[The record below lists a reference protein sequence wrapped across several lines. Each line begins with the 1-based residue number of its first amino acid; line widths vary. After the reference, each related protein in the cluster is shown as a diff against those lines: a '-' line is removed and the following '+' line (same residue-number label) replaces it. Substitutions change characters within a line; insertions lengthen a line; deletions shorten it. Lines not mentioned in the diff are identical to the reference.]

1 MRSLL
6 FTFSFIF
13 SFSIFA
19 QAVKSPIARLV
30 GNAFTARALDNYS
43 LFYNP
48 AAIGPSKLVEVYP
61 INPLGELSN
70 VFENADK
77 FKGLPDSPAGMAERI
92 IDIPLSASVQGAP
105 GIKFGPI
112 AFNVFL
118 GNETN
123 MILRNQVYP
132 QLDIS
137 YRLDRGFIL
146 GFASS
151 WGNGGKYQK
160 NSYTRTK
167 KATAQGSSFSLGAA
181 VKYVDRQS
189 LDGNYS
195 LFGTKLYSSIV
206 EGSTDL
212 NELKETLGFNR
223 GKGYGFNLGALYSW
237 STKITEINFGASI
250 TDAFGTK
257 FKKVDG
263 EFAPQDIPMEV
274 RTGFSF
280 KQTLPALHYI
290 LSADVGPIFQDI
302 DWKRKVHMGF
312 EFGLPLVD
320 FFIGWSE
327 GYLSYGAR
335 TEFFIFNLIA
345 GLYGHELGVNYDEQ
359 KLSQFIVQL
368 EFLSFD
374 FGI

>member
-1 MRSLL
+1 MMALKGALLLL
-6 FTFSFIF
+6 FSFNCFS
-13 SFSIFA
+13 
-19 QAVKSPIARLV
+19 QAIKSPVARLV
-30 GNAFTARALDNYS
+30 GNAYTSRALDNYS

-61 INPLGELSN
+61 VNALGELSN

-77 FKGLPDSPAGMAERI
+77 FKGFPSSPTGVAERI
-92 IDIPLSASVQGAP
+92 IDIPLSASAQGVP

-112 AFNVFL
+112 AFNAFL

-137 YRLDRGFIL
+137 YRFDRGFIF

-151 WGNGGKYQK
+151 WGSGGKYKK

-167 KATAQGSSFSLGAA
+167 KATAAGKNFSVGAA

-189 LDGNYS
+189 LDGNFS

-206 EGSTDL
+206 DGSTDL
-212 NELKETLGFNR
+212 DSLKETLGFNR
-223 GKGYGFNLGALYSW
+223 GKGFGFNLGALYSW
-237 STKITEINFGASI
+237 TTSLTEINIGAAVL
-250 TDAFGTK
+250 DAFNTK
-257 FKKVDG
+257 FKKIDG
-263 EFAPQDIPMEV
+263 DQAPNEIPMQI

-290 LSADVGPIFQDI
+290 LSVDAGPVLADI
-302 DWKRKVHMGF
+302 DWKRKLHVGF
-312 EFGLPLVD
+312 ELGIPLLD
-320 FFIGWSE
+320 FFMGWSE
-327 GYLSYGAR
+327 GYMSYGVR
-335 TEFFIFNLIA
+335 TDLWFFNIIA
-345 GLYGHELGVNYDEQ
+345 GLYGQELGVNYSEQ
-359 KLSQFIVQL
+359 KLSQFIFQIEL
-368 EFLSFD
+368 FTFD
-374 FGI
+374 FGL